1 MNTNM
6 MMEILKQ
13 KNKGQWFK
21 CFWTSDVPVK
31 ASAKRNGI
39 VVNKMSEATVRFG
52 INYTSQ
58 KKVQAKVEAGYEL
71 SHELPWGSWR
81 PGLEG
86 ILIDHTNK
94 AGEQNTYIRLYGSPN
109 KSKVQYFLNGK
120 PIEIEQLKSLGY
132 VQESYW
138 NKSGEKPDCFTV
150 NIRNITGII

>member
-1 MNTNM
+1 MNANM

-31 ASAKRNGI
+31 ASAKRNGV

-52 INYTSQ
+52 INYASQ

-81 PGLEG
+81 PGFEG
-86 ILIDHTNK
+86 IIIDHTNK
-94 AGEQNTYIRLYGSPN
+94 AGEQNSYLRLYPSPN
-109 KSKVQYFLNGK
+109 KTKVKFFLNGK
-120 PIEIEQLKSLGY
+120 PIGKEELKALGY

-138 NKSGEKPDCFTV
+138 NKKAEDVDCFTV
-150 NIRNITGII
+150 NIRNISDIK

>member
-6 MMEILKQ
+6 MLAKLKN

-21 CFWTSDVPVK
+21 CFWISDVPIK
-31 ASAKRNGI
+31 ASAKKGGI
-39 VVNKMSEATVRFG
+39 VVNKLTEATVRYG
-52 INYTSQ
+52 IDYKNQ
-58 KKVQAKVEAGYEL
+58 KSVQAKMEAGYEL
-71 SHELPWGSWR
+71 KHDLPWGSWR

-86 ILIDHTNK
+86 VLIDHTNK